1 MTLAYGF
8 VKAKI
13 VSEPL
18 LKPSRHSHEIQY
30 HLHFNLLV
38 EGAIGTLRSMSEP
51 TTLTTC

>member
-1 MTLAYGF
+1 MTLAYGY

-13 VSEPL
+13 ISEPK

-38 EGAIGTLRSMSEP
+38 EGDEWDVAITSEP
-51 TTLTTC
+51 TMTTTC